1 MRGEHRKLASR
12 CVLLVLCHIH
22 NAGTWRLKVR
32 YTKNLAIDLEDGGEV
47 RVVGHQV
54 NLQRIVDQKVAV
66 SIPIAQLYCDMPW

>member
-47 RVVGHQV
+47 RVVGDQV
-54 NLQRIVDQKVAV
+54 NLQSTDDETAV
-66 SIPIAQLYCDMPW
+66 SVPVAQLYYDMPW